1 MKHFILNQVQQQSSQ
16 MPTAEGTDKY
26 MVVIG
31 VIAILFLGIAAY
43 LVSIDLKLKKLEE
56 KN

>member
-1 MKHFILNQVQQQSSQ
+1 
-16 MPTAEGTDKY
+16 MPAAEGTDKY

-31 VIAILFLGIAAY
+31 VIAILFLGIAGY

>member
-1 MKHFILNQVQQQSSQ
+1 MKHFILNQVQQHSSQ

>member
-1 MKHFILNQVQQQSSQ
+1 MKHFILNQVQQHSNQ